1 MNADLRGKI
10 EPDML
15 KQAGIDKVI
24 IRSFKNSHP
33 QGGLY
38 FQNSFFNVIYPYL
51 DELAGQLA
59 GNESKLELW
68 AWMISRKFDWTAE
81 ERYFDY
87 KFTIGKNGNGDG
99 ERQIVKKFDLFNPDA
114 IQKIIGV
121 YKELAKKG
129 IQGILIQDDL
139 FFRHNE
145 GFSNWGKAHFTTATS
160 LPFRENLVMAP
171 DTPYSQNWNRLK
183 INQINKVL
191 QQVIAACK
199 GVNPNIKIGMNIY
212 YETPFFI
219 ERSEKWYSHNLR
231 EILLTGID
239 HIYLM
244 SYHRQMKK
252 EMKHNDSKN
261 KILFKQ
267 IVESAFAVCGDKLVV
282 KLQLKDWET
291 GDLIPVE
298 ELRSYLELIPKG
310 VKRACFMP
318 VDIEDLNH
326 IRQVVRPRIPAAQPQ
341 LLNQLENRRL

>member
-15 KQAGIDKVI
+15 DQAGIDKVI

-59 GNESKLELW
+59 GNRSKLDLW

-81 ERYFDY
+81 KRYFDY
-87 KFTIGKNGNGDG
+87 KYTNGKNGNGDG

-114 IQKIIGV
+114 IKKVVGV
-121 YKELAKKG
+121 FKQLAKKP

-145 GFSNWGKAHFTTATS
+145 GFSNWGKAHFATNTS
-160 LPFRENLVMAP
+160 LPFRENLVLAP

-191 QQVIAACK
+191 RQVISACK
-199 GVNPNIKIGMNIY
+199 KVNPTIKIGMNIY

-291 GDLIPVE
+291 GALIPVE
-298 ELRSYLELIPKG
+298 ELRDYLELIPKG
-310 VKRACFMP
+310 VKRVCFMP

-326 IRQVVRPRIPAAQPQ
+326 IRQVVHTRIPASPAPAI
-341 LLNQLENRRL
+341 ESTGE